1 MYVASKISCVFTI
14 YHFHVLLYNILDN
27 IHIKENNMTD
37 KLDKLEARLDAIM
50 DTLEGFKNEIREIR
64 SGGKIKTVE
73 VDNNNQD
80 DPEFMSLEPVEKTKI
95 KDILKNFDFERVH
108 SIMKMLDWKWAM
120 VKHDDGIPSVDELK
134 AEAKR
139 LLIDAATE
147 KTQIATGGFR
157 AVYEADGARDDDPYI
172 GLEFIAVECEGFVD
186 EDYEDD
192 EDKDPAPWTKGG
204 ASE

>member
-1 MYVASKISCVFTI
+1 
-14 YHFHVLLYNILDN
+14 
-27 IHIKENNMTD
+27 MTD

-50 DTLEGFKNEIREIR
+50 DTLEGFKDEIREIR
-64 SGGKIKTVE
+64 SGGKIETVE
-73 VDNNNQD
+73 VGDPQD
-80 DPEFMSLEPVEKTKI
+80 DPEFMSLGSVEKVKI
-95 KDILKNFDFERVH
+95 KDILKNFDFEKVH
-108 SIMKMLDWKWAM
+108 SIMKMLGWQWAM

-157 AVYEADGARDDDPYI
+157 AVYEANGADDEDPYI

-186 EDYEDD
+186 DD
-192 EDKDPAPWTKGG
+192 DAE
-204 ASE
+204 

>member
-1 MYVASKISCVFTI
+1 
-14 YHFHVLLYNILDN
+14 
-27 IHIKENNMTD
+27 MTD

-50 DTLEGFKNEIREIR
+50 DTLEGFKDEIREIR
-64 SGGKIKTVE
+64 SGGKIETVE
-73 VDNNNQD
+73 AGNNSPDNL
-80 DPEFMSLEPVEKTKI
+80 EFMSVEPVEKAKI

-139 LLIDAATE
+139 LLIAAATE

-157 AVYEADGARDDDPYI
+157 AVYEADGACDDDPYI
-172 GLEFIAVECEGFVD
+172 GLEFIAAECEGFVD
-186 EDYEDD
+186 DEEDD
-192 EDKDPAPWTKGG
+192 EDPAPWAMGG